1 MGKTAERSANAVRRL
16 QLIRASGCKAGLVFN
31 PATPLDILKYV
42 MDKVDIVLL
51 MFVAARDVCCISFS
65 DEAALG
71 VGEWTR
77 LGP

>member
-1 MGKTAERSANAVRRL
+1 M
-16 QLIRASGCKAGLVFN
+16 FN